1 MNQVPR
7 VLVWDIPVRVFHWL
21 LVFLVA
27 VSWWT
32 GETGG
37 TALRY
42 HFWSGYAILALVL
55 FRLGWGVIGSEPAR
69 FASFLRGPRA
79 VLANLRAL
87 PRRTP
92 DESLG
97 HNPAGGWMIAA
108 LLATLLVQIGSGL
121 CANDDLFNEGPWYD
135 LVSRS
140 VSDTLTGLHHLNFGV
155 LLTLVALHVLA
166 IVFHWRV
173 KGENL
178 VAPMFTGYKRRAA
191 PPPRQTSAWYAL
203 VLLALAA
210 AITGA
215 AVNL

>member
-1 MNQVPR
+1 MNRAPR

-21 LVFLVA
+21 LVTLVA

-32 GETGG
+32 GEEGG

-55 FRLGWGVIGSEPAR
+55 FRLGWGVMGSEPAR
-69 FASFLRGPRA
+69 FANFLRGPRA
-79 VLANLRAL
+79 VLANLRQL
-87 PRRTP
+87 PRRAP
-92 DESLG
+92 EDSLG

-108 LLATLLVQIGSGL
+108 LLAVLLFQVGSGL

-155 LLTLVALHVLA
+155 LLVLVALHVLA

-191 PPPRQTSAWYAL
+191 PPPRQVSAWR
-203 VLLALAA
+203 ALAVLAVA
-210 AITGA
+210 AMLTGI